1 MPVSIERVETVYK
14 GWLRLLVAHM
24 RGEDG
29 QPFERVIE
37 DHGPG
42 VAVLPYD
49 PGRRVALVVRLP
61 RAPVLH
67 AGHTEHLIEA
77 PAGLIDEGEAAE
89 AAAIREAFEETGV
102 RLATL
107 EPLGVIWSMPGIST
121 ERMALFLAPYAAAD
135 RTGTGGGLADEHE
148 NIIVQEIALGE
159 LARLADAHEIV
170 DMRTLTMVQTLRL
183 KRPDL
188 FG

>member
-1 MPVSIERVETVYK
+1 MPVRIERTEVVYK
-14 GWLRLLVAHM
+14 GWLSLILAHM
-24 RGEDG
+24 RGDDG
-29 QPFERVIE
+29 TPFERVIE
-37 DHGPG
+37 DHGSG

-49 PGRRVALVVRLP
+49 PGHRVALVVRLP

-67 AGHTEHLIEA
+67 AGQTEPLIEA
-77 PAGLIDEGEAAE
+77 PAGLIDPGEAAE
-89 AAAIREAFEETGV
+89 AAAIREAYEETGV

-135 RTGTGGGLADEHE
+135 RIGPGGGLAEEHE
-148 NIIVQEIALGE
+148 TITVEEIALAD
-159 LARLADAHEIV
+159 LARLADAHQIT

-183 KRPDL
+183 RRPDL